1 MGSPSPWRQTCQETK
16 KFTEMATLLAA
27 IAHLSLVRKKVLK
40 STEDL
45 SIWFRWH
52 LLNHFVVRHVEKN
65 SQEYVATPKYT
76 PSIFF
81 SDSSL
86 FEKRGSNKLNTIKC
100 NMRKYVLIIPT

>member
-52 LLNHFVVRHVEKN
+52 LL
-65 SQEYVATPKYT
+65 
-76 PSIFF
+76 
-81 SDSSL
+81 
-86 FEKRGSNKLNTIKC
+86 
-100 NMRKYVLIIPT
+100 